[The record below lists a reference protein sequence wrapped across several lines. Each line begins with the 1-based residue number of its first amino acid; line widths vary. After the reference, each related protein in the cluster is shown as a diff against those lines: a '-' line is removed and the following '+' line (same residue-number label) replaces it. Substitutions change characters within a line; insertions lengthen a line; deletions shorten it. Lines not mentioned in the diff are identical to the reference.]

1 MFPGVFFCTA
11 GIQGGEFLPAT
22 DQLVLIGEKAQE
34 CLRIRFDEAFQG
46 FIAVTERRRNF
57 KSSRPVLPGGQVRN
71 RAHHRP
77 HQSRHMEVRVDERTA
92 DALEPGRERVIL
104 LENDLPDNY

>member
-1 MFPGVFFCTA
+1 MFPGVFFCA
-11 GIQGGEFLPAT
+11 SGIKGSELGTAT

-57 KSSRPVLPGGQVRN
+57 KSRRPVLPGR
-71 RAHHRP
+71 
-77 HQSRHMEVRVDERTA
+77 
-92 DALEPGRERVIL
+92 
-104 LENDLPDNY
+104 